1 MPTMLFCGTDCVKT
15 RTGFILGA
23 TGYYLGIPLW
33 WCLEMP
39 ATSCLSASHRKH
51 TMRQAIN
58 TLITFIADY
67 REAHVGLA
75 NQ

>member
-1 MPTMLFCGTDCVKT
+1 ML
-15 RTGFILGA
+15 A
-23 TGYYLGIPLW
+23 TG
-33 WCLEMP
+33 
-39 ATSCLSASHRKH
+39 CLSASHRKH

>member
-1 MPTMLFCGTDCVKT
+1 
-15 RTGFILGA
+15 
-23 TGYYLGIPLW
+23 
-33 WCLEMP
+33 
-39 ATSCLSASHRKH
+39 
-51 TMRQAIN
+51 MRQAIN

>member
-1 MPTMLFCGTDCVKT
+1 MRAVGC
-15 RTGFILGA
+15 
-23 TGYYLGIPLW
+23 
-33 WCLEMP
+33 
-39 ATSCLSASHRKH
+39 SSASRRKH

-67 REAHVGLA
+67 REAHIGLA

>member
-1 MPTMLFCGTDCVKT
+1 MHNMLFCRTDCVKT

-23 TGYYLGIPLW
+23 TGYYLGDLLW
-33 WCLEMP
+33 RCLEMR
-39 ATSCLSASHRKH
+39 AASCLSASHRKH